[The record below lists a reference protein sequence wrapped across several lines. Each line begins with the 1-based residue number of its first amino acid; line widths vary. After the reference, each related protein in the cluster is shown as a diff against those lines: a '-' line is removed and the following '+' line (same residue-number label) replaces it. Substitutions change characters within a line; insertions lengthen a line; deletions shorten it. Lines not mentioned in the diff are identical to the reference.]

1 MTYIPIQA
9 SVSIIPCLNYYCK
22 KDGCSE
28 TGLGYKTYKDAKIQT
43 YVWKINRLALTDNS
57 YHGRMASE
65 AISNLH
71 SFNTNM
77 LSNY

>member
-1 MTYIPIQA
+1 MMTYIPIQA

-43 YVWKINRLALTDNS
+43 YV
-57 YHGRMASE
+57 
-65 AISNLH
+65 
-71 SFNTNM
+71 
-77 LSNY
+77 